1 MGQWPHLCRYV
12 LCIPTFSRM
21 TSSTGVALAETA
33 VLIFD
38 AAAVA
43 RKNRLRGIKLSSGFR
58 GSIAD
63 PEIPLL

>member
-1 MGQWPHLCRYV
+1 
-12 LCIPTFSRM
+12 M

-43 RKNRLRGIKLSSGFR
+43 GKNRLRGIKLSSGFR

-63 PEIPLL
+63 PEIPLWKYLEDSGEEYMYVFICHN